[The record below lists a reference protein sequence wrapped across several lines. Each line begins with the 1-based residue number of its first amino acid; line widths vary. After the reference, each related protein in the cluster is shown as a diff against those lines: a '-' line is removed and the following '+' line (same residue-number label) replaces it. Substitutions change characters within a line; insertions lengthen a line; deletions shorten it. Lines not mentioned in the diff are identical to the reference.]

1 MENAWQLFLRQLASA
16 DPEFTYDDVCGW
28 STDEFDALTGAGL
41 ISEIAQSTHLVCD
54 VCPETHREQV
64 RWSDDGMRAFTA
76 CSVAGA
82 TEVNLERLR
91 RWRTSH
97 SQFSG
102 ELAKGLTL
110 SGNVQALAAS
120 RLWFLG
126 RRRIGERTPYFF
138 FAAIGPDELP
148 SSMESVREAYGRVT
162 AVLLVPFSPSHPNED
177 GKLRVVDVTRI
188 TSAVDR
194 HMVVDLSLIEEQ
206 FGAEASPKI
215 PAKRAPRSLRDHRL
229 TILRAYMGGAGIQNM
244 DALAINLHM
253 DRSVIYGM
261 VRGDKSK
268 YGESRLSVML
278 TKIGCS
284 REKWDRVPAP
294 ARRS

>member
-28 STDEFDALTGAGL
+28 STDEFDALTDAGL
-41 ISEIAQSTHLVCD
+41 ISEMAQSTHLLCD
-54 VCPETHREQV
+54 VCPEAHREHV
-64 RWSDDGMRAFTA
+64 RWTDDGMRAFTA
-76 CSVAGA
+76 CPVAGT

-120 RLWFLG
+120 RFWFLG

-148 SSMESVREAYGRVT
+148 ASMETLRKAYGRVT
-162 AVLLVPFSPSHPNED
+162 AALLVPFSLSDSKSD
-177 GKLRVVDVTRI
+177 GKLRIVDVAQNYRAYI
-188 TSAVDR
+188 PPG
-194 HMVVDLSLIEEQ
+194 VDLSL
-206 FGAEASPKI
+206 
-215 PAKRAPRSLRDHRL
+215 
-229 TILRAYMGGAGIQNM
+229 
-244 DALAINLHM
+244 NL
-253 DRSVIYGM
+253 DF
-261 VRGDKSK
+261 
-268 YGESRLSVML
+268 
-278 TKIGCS
+278 
-284 REKWDRVPAP
+284 
-294 ARRS
+294 